1 MLAWRVLSAVA
12 LLAGAAF
19 AHHST
24 AIYDLIH
31 GTIITGEV
39 VRFDWANPHVQIALD
54 VTGENNE
61 IEHWSVEL
69 ESPHILGRY
78 GWTKQT
84 LKAGDAI
91 SAIGGRAKDGSFRLR
106 ATSIGLPDGRKLPGM
121 AQTEN

>member
-1 MLAWRVLSAVA
+1 MLGSRVWGALG
-12 LLAGAAF
+12 LLAAAAF

-31 GTIITGEV
+31 GTIVSGEV
-39 VRFDWANPHVQIALD
+39 VRFDWENPHVQIALD

-84 LKAGDAI
+84 LKPGATVT
-91 SAIGGRAKDGSFRLR
+91 AIGGRAKDGSFRLR
-106 ATSIGLPDGRKLPGM
+106 AVSIELPDGRKLPGM
-121 AQTEN
+121 APTGN